1 MVHSD
6 ILAVMRLL
14 RVINLFGPS
23 QFACS
28 QSYPQMVLGHSIIS
42 HLLSHSFLLAQYG
55 FSHSAQDHKE
65 NRSWEDWF
73 G

>member
-6 ILAVMRLL
+6 NLAVMRHL

-23 QFACS
+23 HACS
-28 QSYPQMVLGHSIIS
+28 QSYPQTVLGHSITS
-42 HLLSHSFLLAQYG
+42 HLLSHSFLSTQYG